1 MRKDPTNLGEL
12 ELAILQYLW
21 DQGPHKVKAAY
32 RAVGVPREITLNTV
46 QSTMKRLWEK
56 GLLVRE
62 KQGHAYV
69 YSAQMTRRDLTELMV
84 SELIEDVA
92 GSRVEVALQAF
103 VDVAERAGEET
114 LDRLETLVAARRAG
128 DEE

>member
-1 MRKDPTNLGEL
+1 MPKDPTNLGAL

-21 DQGPHKVKAAY
+21 EEGPHPVKTAH
-32 RAVGVPREITLNTV
+32 RIVGVSRDITLNTV

-56 GLLVRE
+56 GLLERE

-69 YSAQMTRRDLTELMV
+69 YSPRITRRDLTEMMV
-84 SELIEDVA
+84 GELIEQVT
-92 GSRVEVALQAF
+92 GSQIDVALQAF
-103 VDVAERAGEET
+103 VDVAERAGDKT
-114 LDRLETLVAARRAG
+114 LDRLEKLVAARRAG